1 MGAAK
6 IAVTQEQIDDVV
18 NDAYENIEEGT
29 TRWPGMTYEQGVAD
43 ALQWVNGDREES
55 PFEEN

>member
-1 MGAAK
+1 MQIK
-6 IAVTQEQIDDVV
+6 ITEKQIDDVV

-29 TRWPGMTYEQGVAD
+29 SRWPGMTYEQGVAN
-43 ALQWVNGDREES
+43 ALQWVTGDSEDR